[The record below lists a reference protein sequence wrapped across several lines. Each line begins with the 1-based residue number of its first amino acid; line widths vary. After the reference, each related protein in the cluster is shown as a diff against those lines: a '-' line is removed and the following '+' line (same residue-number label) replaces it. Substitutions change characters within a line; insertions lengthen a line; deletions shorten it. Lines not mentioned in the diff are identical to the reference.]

1 MAAQPVIVE
10 ATSGRSKCKACVYK
24 GGDDANPTIEMGSK
38 RVGIPGHAA
47 GVTVYHWCHPK
58 CFAQWCL
65 SVDLAPTGRA
75 RCKADGTEIVK
86 GACRLRVGY
95 KKEST
100 NYKVENASKTI
111 VPELIALVGRPGV
124 IIHGLSE
131 LSLEERL
138 RVERLIFD
146 DSRASS
152 VGSGGAAGSG
162 NRGNKRRK
170 SEGAVLHTAA
180 TAKKARIAK
189 AKKSGNEEAKEE
201 GEICD

>member
-1 MAAQPVIVE
+1 M
-10 ATSGRSKCKACVYK
+10 
-24 GGDDANPTIEMGSK
+24 
-38 RVGIPGHAA
+38 
-47 GVTVYHWCHPK
+47 
-58 CFAQWCL
+58 
-65 SVDLAPTGRA
+65 
-75 RCKADGTEIVK
+75 
-86 GACRLRVGY
+86 
-95 KKEST
+95 
-100 NYKVENASKTI
+100 ENASKTI

-162 NRGNKRRK
+162 NRSDKRRK
-170 SEGAVLHTAA
+170 SEGEVLHTAA